1 MSAKTIIG
9 VTMVAVAA
17 LMMVM
22 GRPAFA
28 QEPTLSQVYQAAEA
42 GNYAQAQRMMDEVL
56 RAHPGSA
63 KAHFVEAELLA
74 KQGRLAAAGAELD
87 TAKRI
92 EPGLA
97 FANPRAVEGL
107 QRQIASAAS
116 ARATGSPADR
126 SVTPA
131 VGNAIPWTLLLGV
144 GLVVLI
150 VMGAL
155 AMRKRNSTYIPASSS
170 GPGYGSPAPSQPYGA
185 APFTP
190 ASGGIGSGIMG
201 GLATGAAVG
210 AGMVAGEA
218 LAHRLTEG
226 HGGGDPASSTLAN
239 ELGLSVPDNVDIGGT
254 DFGVSDSASWDDN
267 SGGGADGGGDWT

>member
-1 MSAKTIIG
+1 
-9 VTMVAVAA
+9 MVAVAA
-17 LMMVM
+17 LMM
-22 GRPAFA
+22 GAPAIA

-42 GNYAQAQRMMDEVL
+42 GNYTQAQRMMDEVL

-92 EPGLA
+92 EPGLP

-107 QRQIASAAS
+107 QRQIASA
-116 ARATGSPADR
+116 RGTGSPADR
-126 SVTPA
+126 SVTTA
-131 VGNAIPWTLLLGV
+131 VGNGIPWTLLLGV
-144 GLVVLI
+144 GLVALI
-150 VMGAL
+150 VIGAL
-155 AMRKRNSTYIPASSS
+155 AMRKRNSTYVPASS
-170 GPGYGSPAPSQPYGA
+170 GPGYGPPAPSQPYGA
-185 APFTP
+185 AASAP
-190 ASGGIGSGIMG
+190 ASGGIGSGILG

-226 HGGGDPASSTLAN
+226 HVGGGPASSTLAN
-239 ELGLSVPDNVDIGGT
+239 DLGLSVPDNIDTGGT
-254 DFGVSDSASWDDN
+254 DFGISDGSSWDSN